1 MTDHQDRLKRL
12 LDDLH
17 KLEINTIE
25 KPNLTATKMPAPI
38 LAVHDIYGA
47 YRGRV
52 MAGYGEAA
60 QHADIEATARPSC
73 GALAAAF
80 TDLMNRASDHKTTMK
95 DAPDEEIRSHRIIFA
110 RIAASC
116 EVILGILE
124 RNAAKMASAAKSAD
138 AKALRGMERDA
149 LTEMWPI
156 SLSDRAEI
164 RKIWEVG
171 TESVLMQT
179 VIQIEG
185 DVITRM
191 NSAVARGQHPEII
204 EVHKQSI
211 EISLRMWGQLVDAAE
226 RLLTVI
232 GQAVGV
238 AARR

>member
-1 MTDHQDRLKRL
+1 MNDHTDRLKQL

-47 YRGRV
+47 YRGQV

-60 QHADIEATARPSC
+60 QHADIEAGARPTS
-73 GALAAAF
+73 AVLASAF
-80 TDLMNRASDHKTTMK
+80 IDLMNRARDHKALMK
-95 DAPDEEIRSHRIIFA
+95 DDLDEDIRSRRIIFA
-110 RIAASC
+110 RIAANC
-116 EVILGILE
+116 EVVLGILE
-124 RNAAKMASAAKSAD
+124 RNAGDMADKAKSAD

-149 LTEMWPI
+149 LAEMWKI
-156 SLSDRAEI
+156 SPSDRAEI

-191 NSAVARGQHPEII
+191 NSAVARGRHPEIV

-226 RLLTVI
+226 RLLK
-232 GQAVGV
+232 V
-238 AARR
+238 AGSIVASVVR

>member
-1 MTDHQDRLKRL
+1 
-12 LDDLH
+12 
-17 KLEINTIE
+17 
-25 KPNLTATKMPAPI
+25 
-38 LAVHDIYGA
+38 
-47 YRGRV
+47 
-52 MAGYGEAA
+52 
-60 QHADIEATARPSC
+60 
-73 GALAAAF
+73 
-80 TDLMNRASDHKTTMK
+80 
-95 DAPDEEIRSHRIIFA
+95 
-110 RIAASC
+110 
-116 EVILGILE
+116 
-124 RNAAKMASAAKSAD
+124 MASAAKSAD